1 MAILWRPN
9 VGQFLRARLSY
20 FLAAKIISN
29 TNKNIVSIFGNDL
42 PTIKVAQV
50 VGPEK
55 Y

>member
-9 VGQFLRARLSY
+9 DGQFLRARLSY

-29 TNKNIVSIFGNDL
+29 TNVVSIFGNDL